1 VSDTTGDDSSNIAGK
16 QIKMLEEFTYQI
28 FPLGDSAATVQLG
41 NTINEAINKR
51 IIALFHHLKN
61 NPIEGC
67 REIVPAYNSFT
78 VYFDI
83 LIIKQKHS
91 VGSAFDFVKRK
102 LEEVLAIPIRY
113 TEKESSLMRIPV
125 LYNSDGLGF
134 IAEEKK
140 LSVEEII
147 EIHSSVEYRVYM
159 SGFLPGFAYMGEVD
173 ERIAVGRNDKP
184 SRIEAGSV
192 GIAGRQTGI
201 YPFHSPGGWHIIG
214 RTPLK
219 IFDSKKEVPA
229 LLQAGDRVQFYPIT
243 AHEFTDY

>member
-1 VSDTTGDDSSNIAGK
+1 
-16 QIKMLEEFTYQI
+16 MLQEFTYQI

-41 NTINEAINKR
+41 NTIDETINKR
-51 IIALFHHLKN
+51 IIAVFHYLKN

-67 REIVPAYNSFT
+67 REIVPAYNSCT

-83 LIIKQKHS
+83 ITIKQKHS
-91 VGSAFDFVKRK
+91 VGTAFDFVKRK
-102 LEEVLAIPIRY
+102 LEEVLVVPTKYIQEDSALI
-113 TEKESSLMRIPV
+113 RIPV
-125 LYNSDGLGF
+125 LYDSDGLGF

-173 ERIAVGRNDKP
+173 ERIAVGRKDKP

-214 RTPLK
+214 RTPVK
-219 IFDSKKEVPA
+219 IFDIKKEEPA
-229 LLQAGDRVQFYPIT
+229 LLQAGNRVQFYPIT